1 MESGGGPRDCPPGN
15 GHPPSRNGKRSE
27 VDTESVT
34 VTIFGREYTLRG
46 DADPDYVK
54 KVADFV
60 DQRMSEVAKGS
71 AVASTAKVA
80 ILAAVNIAD
89 ELFREQ
95 QKRLENM
102 ASVDDQSVQLAR
114 LLAREV
120 GGDPNCEDGGE
131 SLPGT

>member
-1 MESGGGPRDCPPGN
+1 MTR
-15 GHPPSRNGKRSE
+15 KRSVVSLE
-27 VDTESVT
+27 GVK

-46 DADPDYVK
+46 DADAAYVE
-54 KVADFV
+54 KVAAFV
-60 DQRMSEVAKGS
+60 DERMNEVASGS

-95 QKRLENM
+95 KKRLESV
-102 ASVDDQSVQLAR
+102 ASLEDRSVQITR
-114 LLAREV
+114 LLEQEV
-120 GGDPNCEDGGE
+120 GEDRFRSHGGD